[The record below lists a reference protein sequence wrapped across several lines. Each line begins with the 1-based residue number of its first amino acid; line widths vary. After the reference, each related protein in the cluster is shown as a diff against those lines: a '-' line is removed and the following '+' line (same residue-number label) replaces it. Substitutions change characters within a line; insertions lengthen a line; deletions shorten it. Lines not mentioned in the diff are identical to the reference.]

1 MSGTLQLRVSVA
13 RQIVEVF
20 RDGAPVWSAPVSTS
34 KFGTGEEPGSFK
46 TPLGNFQIAEKIGA
60 GEPWGMVFK
69 GRKPQGDIWSPDEPD
84 DRDDEDLILTRILW
98 LEGIEP
104 HNANTKPRYIYF
116 HGTNH
121 EDEIGE
127 PASCGCVRLRNDD
140 MLRLFDL
147 AQEGT
152 PVEITES

>member
-1 MSGTLQLRVSVA
+1 MPTPIQLRVSVA
-13 RQIVEVF
+13 RQTVEAV
-20 RDGAPVWSAPVSTS
+20 RDGRVVWTAPVSTS

-46 TPLGNFQIAEKIGA
+46 TPLGQFRIAEKIGA
-60 GEPWGMVFK
+60 GEPPGMVFK
-69 GRKPQGDIWSPDEPD
+69 GRRPTGDIWSPDEPD

-98 LEGIEP
+98 VEGIEP

-121 EDEIGE
+121 EEEIGT

-147 AQEGT
+147 AQAGT
-152 PVEITES
+152 PVEIWES